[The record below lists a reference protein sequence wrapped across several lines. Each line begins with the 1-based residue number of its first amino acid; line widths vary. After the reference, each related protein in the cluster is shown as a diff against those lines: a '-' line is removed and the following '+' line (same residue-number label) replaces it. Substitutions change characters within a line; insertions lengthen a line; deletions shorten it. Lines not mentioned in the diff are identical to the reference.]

1 MADSN
6 QDRERQAR
14 VPAYA
19 LLRAAVLQDSAV
31 AVHLVAEAQA
41 EGRLPDLVFAVAHLA
56 ARAMLATEGYDTA
69 KVLRIVDGWLETAAH
84 GVPGPQGRPGA
95 AA

>member
-1 MADSN
+1 MAETND
-6 QDRERQAR
+6 DRERRAR

-19 LLRAAVLQDSAV
+19 LLRAAVLQDRDV
-31 AVHLVAEAQA
+31 AV
-41 EGRLPDLVFAVAHLA
+41 HLA

-84 GVPGPQGRPGA
+84 GVPAPHGRPGA
-95 AA
+95 TA

>member
-1 MADSN
+1 MAETND
-6 QDRERQAR
+6 DRERRAR

-19 LLRAAVLQDSAV
+19 LLRAAVLQDRDV

-84 GVPGPQGRPGA
+84 GVPAPHGRPGA
-95 AA
+95 TA